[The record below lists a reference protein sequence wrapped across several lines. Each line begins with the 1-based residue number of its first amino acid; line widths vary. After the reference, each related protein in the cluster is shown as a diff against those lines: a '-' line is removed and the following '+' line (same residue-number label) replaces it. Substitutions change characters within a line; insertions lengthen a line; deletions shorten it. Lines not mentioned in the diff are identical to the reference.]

1 MSQTEYRCTCGATLQ
16 YRQDMHKEDG
26 PVTPT
31 WKCGDCLTPVPGMVA
46 EKLSHQ
52 HPS

>member
-1 MSQTEYRCTCGATLQ
+1 MSQTEHRCVCGALLQ
-16 YRQDMHKEDG
+16 YKQDMIRERG
-26 PVTPT
+26 AGTPT
-31 WKCGDCLTPVPGMVA
+31 YKCKDCMTPVPGMVA